1 MTTTQ
6 QHEPSFPVAT
16 RPFKG
21 QAAIVTGATSGI
33 GRAIARVLAARGA
46 HVIVSGQDEA
56 RGSSVVREIRADE
69 GQADFVAANL
79 ALDANSVRDF
89 AARAAAAAGG
99 RVDILVNNAG
109 IYPAT
114 ATADLPDGDLE
125 AMLAVNIRAPHVLVA
140 ALAPAMADRGSGVI
154 VTIGSWMAAVG
165 GPFAALYSATKAADE
180 QMTRSWA
187 AEFGPRGVRVN
198 AVAPGATLTPGN
210 EYALPVLKQLTAGTP
225 AGHPVSVAISGG
237 TLLAGPA
244 SPDSQ
249 LRDVA
254 ASLEAITALTLL
266 SQADDDDGP
275 PPAAGPADE
284 PPAASLHRN
293 VRGSRYYH

>member
-6 QHEPSFPVAT
+6 QHELPFPVAT
-16 RPFKG
+16 RPFEG
-21 QAAIVTGATSGI
+21 QAALVTGATSGI

-46 HVIVSGQDEA
+46 YVIVSGQDEA
-56 RGSSVVREIRADE
+56 RGSSVVKEIRADG

-79 ALDANSVRDF
+79 ALDASAVRDF

-114 ATADLPDGDLE
+114 ATADLPDGDLD
-125 AMLAVNIRAPHVLVA
+125 AMLAVNIRSPHVLVA

-198 AVAPGATLTPGN
+198 AVAPGRHPDARERIRAAHPQAADGGNPGR
-210 EYALPVLKQLTAGTP
+210 APGRPRGHCLRRRLPRIRRGAHDSRHHPVRRWRHHHHP
-225 AGHPVSVAISGG
+225 AGLTRS
-237 TLLAGPA
+237 
-244 SPDSQ
+244 
-249 LRDVA
+249 A
-254 ASLEAITALTLL
+254 A
-266 SQADDDDGP
+266 QAHG
-275 PPAAGPADE
+275 
-284 PPAASLHRN
+284 
-293 VRGSRYYH
+293 